1 MKKFMAMLL
10 ALVMVLSLAACGGSS
25 SSGEAAAPAA
35 PAGGAMAQVGS
46 SGGDSGDDLPVVNWK
61 MISTWGSGNVHFT
74 VDQRFTELVSQFTNG
89 KFTITNYAEGEM
101 CASGQ
106 VFDTVADGTVQA
118 GGDWSGYWAGKDPA
132 FELLSTTMNLF
143 SGLDYY
149 VWFEQGGGIEVAQ
162 ELYGQYG
169 LVWFPILTHFSESG
183 IRSNKPI
190 TTIKDLQ
197 TMKTRLG
204 GVMAGRVGQELGF
217 NITTVAGSEIYE
229 SMQRGVIDAC
239 EFSGPNADASLKLH
253 EVSSYWCEPCWYQS
267 AGNNGVMINQAAW
280 DALPA
285 EYQQAIETAAALCRG
300 EGLARYMWLDCN
312 VANDMINNQGITVTQ
327 MEEDDLAKIHETID
341 AVYEAEAAANPN
353 FAMVYDSMK
362 EYCKVVDPYRGM
374 LNLGGYGFGFEHDFE

>member
-1 MKKFMAMLL
+1 MKKKIL
-10 ALVMVLSLAACGGSS
+10 ALVLSLAMTMSLVACGGGGNDAPSQGGAMNAVGAT
-25 SSGEAAAPAA
+25 SSGE
-35 PAGGAMAQVGS
+35 
-46 SGGDSGDDLPVVNWK
+46 SGDDLPVVNWK

-74 VDQRFTELVSQFTNG
+74 VDQRFSELVSQLTNG
-89 KFTITNYAEGEM
+89 KFTITNYAEGEV

-106 VFDTVADGTVQA
+106 VFDTVASGTVQA
-118 GGDWSGYWAGKDPA
+118 AGDWSGYWAGKDPA
-132 FELLSTTMNLF
+132 FELLSTTMNMF

-149 VWFEQGGGIEVAQ
+149 VWFEQGGGIDVAQ

-190 TTIKDLQ
+190 TTIEDLQ

-239 EFSGPNADASLKLH
+239 EFSGPNADSSLKLQ
-253 EVSSYWCEPCWYQS
+253 EVAKYWVEPCWYQS
-267 AGNNGVMINQAAW
+267 AGNNGVMINQEAW
-280 DALPA
+280 DALPE
-285 EYQQAIETAAALCRG
+285 EYQLAIETAAALCRG
-300 EGLARYMWLDCN
+300 EGMARYMWLDCN
-312 VANDMINNQGITVTQ
+312 VANDMIENQGITVTY
-327 MEEDDLAKIHETID
+327 MEEDDLATIHETID
-341 AVYEAEAAANPN
+341 KVYEAEAAVNPN

-362 EYCKVVDPYRGM
+362 EYCAVVDPYRDM
-374 LNLGGYGFGFEHDFE
+374 LNSGGYGFGFDHEFE

>member
-1 MKKFMAMLL
+1 MKKLTALILAMI
-10 ALVMVLSLAACGGSS
+10 MVLSLVACGGDKGGSD
-25 SSGEAAAPAA
+25 APAA
-35 PAGGAMAQVGS
+35 PQGGAMSSVGAGS
-46 SGGDSGDDLPVVNWK
+46 TDSGDDLPVVNWK

-74 VDQRFTELVSQFTNG
+74 VDQRFTELVSQLTNG

-190 TTIKDLQ
+190 TTIADLQ

-239 EFSGPNADASLKLH
+239 EFSGPNADASLKLQ
-253 EVSSYWCEPCWYQS
+253 EVAKYWVEPCWYQS

-280 DALPA
+280 DALPE
-285 EYQQAIETAAALCRG
+285 EYQLAVETAAALCRG

-312 VANDMINNQGITVTQ
+312 VANDMINNQGITVTY

-341 AVYEAEAAANPN
+341 KVYEAEAAANPN

-362 EYCKVVDPYRGM
+362 EYCAVVDPYRDM
-374 LNLGGYGFGFEHDFE
+374 LNAGGYGFGFAHDFG

>member
-10 ALVMVLSLAACGGSS
+10 ALVMVLSLAACGGSAEKE
-25 SSGEAAAPAA
+25 EAAAPAA
-35 PAGGAMAQVGS
+35 PAGGAMAQVGA
-46 SGGDSGDDLPVVNWK
+46 SGGDDGDDLPVVNWK

-190 TTIKDLQ
+190 TTIADLQ

-253 EVSSYWCEPCWYQS
+253 EVSKYWVEPCWYQS

-280 DALPA
+280 DALPE
-285 EYQQAIETAAALCRG
+285 EYQLAIETAAALCRG

-312 VANDMINNQGITVTQ
+312 VANDMINNQGITVTH

-341 AVYEAEAAANPN
+341 
-353 FAMVYDSMK
+353 
-362 EYCKVVDPYRGM
+362 KV
-374 LNLGGYGFGFEHDFE
+374 